1 MIELYTV
8 GGGSNLVA
16 MLNAVAAFVNS
27 AVMEQ
32 MMQIAIVGSVIVFG
46 FKAASGAGL
55 GDAGK
60 WAAVVCVVWLG
71 FVENKSTVLV
81 VDRTNPFLVGAAVD
95 NVPWALAAFAGY
107 SSQAGS
113 AISDRYTALTSTPQ
127 AVSYQRNGFVFGSTL
142 LSQATR
148 YRIVEDRLSLSLTNF
163 LEQCVLYASLLNHVN
178 FEVIANADDLA
189 AAIGGDLVSS
199 LSYLEF
205 GTDDAGADVTTTVAC
220 ADGFAGLVE
229 RVNEDV
235 ERVLLKEAVGRY
247 PSPEFT
253 DAVKVSRF
261 VEDLEGFQNY
271 MIGSAVEA
279 RDRIR
284 QMMFVT
290 ALDDSINRFIASSG
304 NDATMEYY
312 SAARAE
318 AQTIT
323 SYNATG
329 AGALKWVPLLKAA
342 FETVYVALF
351 PLAAFLLVT
360 PLWMVVLKGYFGGF
374 IWLTSW
380 EAISVVLHNIVLAQ
394 SSDYYTGAA
403 TFVNSAGA
411 REAVMSWANHL
422 GIRSVEGD
430 ISTVAGYLMSLA
442 PFLAFGIFFGASR
455 MQGLATGFL
464 NVGQG
469 AAIEAGREASTGN
482 LSLANTSMDTHSA
495 NSLSTSAMV
504 DRGRATSFLPS
515 GDSAT
520 INADGSSSMAAG
532 SALTTGGVGLG
543 LGNQLGESFR
553 LAAQTSQRAVETSA
567 QSVSEGYSA
576 AIREVSSL
584 MDRHGSNTSV
594 GSTTGTSDSVRSS
607 GSLSSALGNVQQ
619 FAERHGVDQS
629 TAIRAVLDAG
639 LGASAGGSLLSG
651 SVGARATGDVQGR
664 ENEGYEALVQSARS
678 QNLGRDLVSAVES
691 NQGESG
697 SITGS
702 HGYDAQSGVSA
713 SLDKLSS
720 AVSTHSSAVE
730 RAETLSRAA
739 ETFSS
744 TSASD
749 NTQLATAFMN
759 YLGSEQGM
767 TMSEISPIMN
777 PKTTSEVAQSQAHV
791 GAFMQHVASEYGIG
805 AEASSAFGE
814 GIASSGVSNSGPL
827 GGARGAAA
835 ELAVQ
840 DGFQTGAMGI
850 EQDAINRGDA
860 PMDIDQEYA
869 RITRSAGA
877 AQDEVHGNMSAGEE
891 GLRGN
896 SAAVQ
901 ENVEEMQEKSTAG
914 IFMDKAAKAAGFK

>member
-8 GGGSNLVA
+8 GAGSNLVA
-16 MLNAVAAFVNS
+16 MLNAVAAFSNS

-32 MMQIAIVGSVIVFG
+32 MMQIAVLASIIIFG
-46 FKAASGAGL
+46 FRMVAGT
-55 GDAGK
+55 GMADAGK
-60 WAAVVCVVWLG
+60 WMMAVVVVWLG

-95 NVPWALAAFAGY
+95 NVPWGLAAFAGY
-107 SSQAGS
+107 TSQAGA
-113 AISDRYTALTSTPQ
+113 AIAERYTALTSTPQ
-127 AVSYQRNGFVFGSTL
+127 AVSYQRNGFIFGATL
-142 LSQATR
+142 LSQSTR

-163 LEQCVLYASLLNHVN
+163 LEQCVLYGALLNHVN
-178 FEVIANADDLA
+178 FELIANADDLS
-189 AAIGGDLVSS
+189 AAIGADLVNS
-199 LSYLEF
+199 LSFLNHGE
-205 GTDDAGADVTTTVAC
+205 DDTGAEVTTTVAC
-220 ADGFAGLVE
+220 ADGFAGLVD
-229 RVNEDV
+229 RVDEDV

-253 DAVKVSRF
+253 DAVKISRF
-261 VEDLEGFQNY
+261 VDDLEGFQNY
-271 MIGSAVEA
+271 MIGSSVEA

-342 FETVYVALF
+342 FETIYIALF

-360 PLWMVVLKGYFGGF
+360 PLWLSVLKGYFGGF

-403 TFVNSAGA
+403 TFVNGAGA

-422 GIRSVEGD
+422 GIRSVEAD

-469 AAIEAGREASTGN
+469 AAIEAGREGSTGN
-482 LSLANTSMDTHSA
+482 LSLGNTSFDTHSA
-495 NSLSTSAMV
+495 NNLATSAMV
-504 DRGRATSFLPS
+504 DRGRSTGFLPS

-520 INADGSSSMAAG
+520 INADGSRSLSTG
-532 SALTTGGVGLG
+532 TALTTAGVDLG
-543 LGNQLGESFR
+543 LGSQIGESFR
-553 LAAQTSQRAVETSA
+553 MAAQSSQRAVETSSTA
-567 QSVSEGYSA
+567 VSEGYSA
-576 AIREVSSL
+576 AVREISSL
-584 MDRHGSNTSV
+584 MDRHGANTTV
-594 GSTTGTSDSVRSS
+594 GSSTGTSDSVRSS
-607 GSLSSALGNVQQ
+607 GSLGSALNNVQQ
-619 FAERHGVDQS
+619 FAERHGVEQA
-629 TAIRAVLDAG
+629 TAIRAALDAG
-639 LGASAGGSLLSG
+639 LGVRSGVGLGGRAGISG
-651 SVGARATGDVQGR
+651 AGEVQGR
-664 ENEGYEALVQSARS
+664 DVDGYDALVQAARS
-678 QNLGRDLVSAVES
+678 QNLGSELVSAVEG

-702 HGYDAQSGVSA
+702 HGWDAQSGA
-713 SLDKLSS
+713 SSSIDHLSS
-720 AVSTHSSAVE
+720 AISTHSSSVE

-744 TSASD
+744 SSASD
-749 NTQLATAFMN
+749 NTRLATAFMN
-759 YLGSEQGM
+759 YLGEQQGM
-767 TMSEISPIMN
+767 TMAEISPIMN
-777 PKTTSEVAQSQAHV
+777 PKTTSEVAASQAHV

-805 AEASSAFGE
+805 AETQSAFAYGM
-814 GIASSGVSNSGPL
+814 ASSGVSNAGPSGGSASDNATSQVKNFYHGGEGAIENAADRRG
-827 GGARGAAA
+827 GGADQ
-835 ELAVQ
+835 L
-840 DGFQTGAMGI
+840 
-850 EQDAINRGDA
+850 
-860 PMDIDQEYA
+860 DQEYA
-869 RITRSAGA
+869 RISRQAMAT
-877 AQDEVHGNMSAGEE
+877 QDEVQENMASGEA
-891 GLRGN
+891 GLRN
-896 SAAVQ
+896 NASRTEEA
-901 ENVEEMQEKSTAG
+901 VEEMQDKTTG
-914 IFMDKAAKAAGFK
+914 GVFVDKAAKAAGIK

>member
-107 SSQAGS
+107 SSQAGA

-189 AAIGGDLVSS
+189 GAIGGDLVSS

-261 VEDLEGFQNY
+261 VEDLEGFQSY

-482 LSLANTSMDTHSA
+482 LSLANTSMDIHSA
-495 NSLSTSAMV
+495 NSLSTSSMV

-594 GSTTGTSDSVRSS
+594 GSSTGTSDSVRSS
-607 GSLSSALGNVQQ
+607 GSLSSALSNVEQ
-619 FAERHGVDQS
+619 FAERHGVEQA
-629 TAIRAVLDAG
+629 TAIRAALDAG
-639 LGASAGGSLLSG
+639 LGISSGTGLGPKAG
-651 SVGARATGDVQGR
+651 VGGTAEIQGR
-664 ENEGYEALVQSARS
+664 DTDSYHSLVQAA
-678 QNLGRDLVSAVES
+678 QNENLGRELVSAVEG
-691 NQGESG
+691 NQSESG
-697 SITGS
+697 SVTGS
-702 HGYDAQSGVSA
+702 HGYDAQSGASA

-744 TSASD
+744 SSASD

-805 AEASSAFGE
+805 AEASSAFAE
-814 GIASSGVSNSGPL
+814 GISSVGVPNSGPL

-840 DGFQTGAMGI
+840 DGFQIGAMAI
-850 EQDAINRGDA
+850 EQDGINRGDA

-869 RITRSAGA
+869 RISRSASA
-877 AQDEVHGNMSAGEE
+877 TQEEVSAGMAAGEP
-891 GLRGN
+891 GVRDNN
-896 SAAVQ
+896 SSVQ
-901 ENVEEMQEKSTAG
+901 ESVEEMQDNTTG
-914 IFMDKAAKAAGFK
+914 GTFLDKASKAVGLK

>member
-16 MLNAVAAFVNS
+16 MLNAVAAFANS
-27 AVMEQ
+27 NVMEQ
-32 MMQIAIVGSVIVFG
+32 LMQIAIVASVIIFG
-46 FKAASGAGL
+46 FKAAAGSGLA
-55 GDAGK
+55 DAGK
-60 WAAVVCVVWLG
+60 WGAVVVVVWLG
-71 FVENKSTVLV
+71 FVENKSTVFV
-81 VDRTNPFLVGAAVD
+81 VDQTNPFLVGATVD
-95 NVPWALAAFAGY
+95 NVPWGLAAFAGY
-107 SSQAGS
+107 TSQAGA
-113 AISDRYTALTSTPQ
+113 AIAERYTALTSTPT
-127 AVSYQRNGFVFGSTL
+127 AVSYQRNGFVFGATL

-205 GTDDAGADVTTTVAC
+205 GTDDTGADVTTTVAC

-247 PSPEFT
+247 PSPEFA

-261 VEDLEGFQNY
+261 VDDLEGFQNY
-271 MIGSAVEA
+271 MIGSSVEA

-318 AQTIT
+318 AQTIS
-323 SYNATG
+323 SYSATG

-360 PLWMVVLKGYFGGF
+360 PLWMSVLKGYFGGF

-403 TFVNSAGA
+403 TFVNSAGT

-422 GIRSVEGD
+422 GVRSVETD

-482 LSLANTSMDTHSA
+482 LSLANTSFDTHSA
-495 NSLSTSAMV
+495 NNLSTSAMV

-520 INADGSSSMAAG
+520 MNADGSRSLSAG
-532 SALTTGGVGLG
+532 TALTTGGVGLN

-576 AIREVSSL
+576 AFREVSSL
-584 MDRHGSNTSV
+584 MDRHGSSTSV
-594 GSTTGTSDSVRSS
+594 GTSTGTSDSVRSS

-639 LGASAGGSLLSG
+639 IGASAGGALLSG
-651 SVGARATGDVQGR
+651 SVGARATGDIQGR

-678 QNLGRDLVSAVES
+678 QNLGRDLMSAVES
-691 NQGESG
+691 NQSENG
-697 SITGS
+697 SITDS
-702 HGYDAQSGVSA
+702 HGWDAQSGASA
-713 SLDKLSS
+713 SFDRLSS

-739 ETFSS
+739 ESFSS
-744 TSASD
+744 SSASD
-749 NTQLATAFMN
+749 NTQLAQAFMN
-759 YLGSEQGM
+759 YLGNEQGM
-767 TMSEISPIMN
+767 TMAEISPIMN
-777 PKTTSEVAQSQAHV
+777 PKTTSEVASSQAHV

-805 AEASSAFGE
+805 AEAQSALAE
-814 GIASSGVSNSGPL
+814 GIASNAVSNTGPL
-827 GGARGAAA
+827 GGARGN
-835 ELAVQ
+835 
-840 DGFQTGAMGI
+840 
-850 EQDAINRGDA
+850 DAILELHSGFNANAMEIESRATGRGDV

-877 AQDEVHGNMSAGEE
+877 TQDEVLDNMSSGESNV
-891 GLRGN
+891 RGN
-896 SAAVQ
+896 SDAVQ
-901 ENVEEMQEKSTAG
+901 SNVENIQDKSTASV
-914 IFMDKAAKAAGFK
+914 FLDKAARAAGVK